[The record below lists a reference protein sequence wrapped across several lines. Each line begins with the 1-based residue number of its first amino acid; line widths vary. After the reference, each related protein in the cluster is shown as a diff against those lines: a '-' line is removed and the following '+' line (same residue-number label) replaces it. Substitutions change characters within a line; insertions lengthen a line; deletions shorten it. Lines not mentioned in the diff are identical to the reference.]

1 MQRGISVSTLEAEA
15 KGLRSYPWL
24 YSYKTSSTLIN
35 GRPVN
40 MLHDFYIPA
49 LRLSVKYDRVA
60 GYFRST
66 SLAAASQG
74 FSAFVNRGGKMRL
87 VVGADLEPA
96 DVAAILAGDKAR
108 LEARLNEELARPE
121 TWPEG
126 VRNGVTLLAWMV
138 AKGYLEIKVAFRLH
152 MVTHEPV
159 PFDSVDDGYVH
170 EKWFI
175 FYDEYGNRL
184 YGSGTLNESK
194 TALVLNAENIDVHC
208 DWWEGTDR
216 RRVED
221 AVAAFEALWQ
231 GKVAHMPVMSIP
243 EAVQRR
249 LIALAEGI
257 AYPVEIDGTTA
268 VTREV
273 RPPSALERLRFALLK
288 DAPFLPSGRYV
299 GLETAPIDP
308 WPHQRVVARRLVESW
323 PYSHLL
329 CDEVGLGKTIE
340 AGLAMRS
347 LYLSGIAKR
356 ILIAAPASL
365 TRQWQREMATKMLLP
380 FGRVYT
386 GPQSG
391 HEYIWP
397 TEARVPL
404 NRLFDPNL
412 TIVSTGL
419 LARKERALALR
430 DAEPFDIAL
439 VDEAHYARRQNPTR
453 GAEVHPEYGRLYLAI
468 KEHLRERARSL
479 WLATAT
485 PMQLHPVEVAD
496 LLALTNR
503 VGAFQFD
510 PSLMEQYY
518 GLIAKLLH
526 GEDLST
532 VEWEFLRRVVSALGR
547 EDPLYW
553 DYVERYVIDGR
564 IRATVSLWLQY
575 GHPPRGRDRQ
585 LILRLLFAAS
595 PLARV
600 MQRHTRQLLELY
612 RERGK
617 LTANLARR
625 YVYPLPRIKFREDEK
640 RIYDAL
646 ESYCKELSRQL
657 RQDNDTK
664 TGNLVSFF
672 LSFLRL
678 RFASSF
684 YAIQQTL
691 QRRLQRVEETLH
703 HQLSPNGVHESEE
716 ALEDSVYDGDGED
729 DELATGALLKNRRRA
744 DLEWERERLQEL
756 LRMLEGL
763 TGPSSKMEELLR
775 QLDRRRDPTTRR
787 IRQTVV
793 FTRFYDTLVDIV
805 HWLQRVD
812 PEMRIGTYAGKGCSY
827 YDPELR
833 RLVSVDREEV
843 KRRYLRGEVDVLICT
858 DAAAEG
864 LNLQSADLL
873 INFDLGW
880 NPMKI
885 EQRIGRIDRIGQ
897 RHSNIYV
904 LNLCYVGSA
913 EEIVYGRL
921 LERLEKANL
930 IVGRQQVSLL
940 PVMPEEFE
948 ALAEGTITLDELE
961 RRAIQRLQEQ
971 QRRIESMEMSAAD
984 LYEIYMRMEEEGT
997 GSKAPITLDAIWEC
1011 LTQSQYL
1018 RDLGCELLGD
1028 SATPALR
1035 VRGLDG
1041 VPDGTLLTVS
1051 RKLYEEGPDART
1063 PVHFA
1068 SFGDPVFDRILGH
1081 LNSFDLPAC
1090 VHRLSVQV
1098 PGLTD
1103 VEMVAYVVA
1112 AKAGNGL
1119 VTLRLVKRWEDLR
1132 GLELATD
1139 VVLSPDEIET
1149 FRRELLALAEAEYQT
1164 YHAARRV
1171 ERDNLRAAYA
1181 HVAFELLVINALLR
1195 ERSRSAGDDA
1205 LFGAVIEEVR
1215 SLYKDREVI
1224 RAIQLPAAVLRE
1236 LAPYLLFDVQLPQ
1249 LGQDASAPVP
1259 RVLAYAA
1266 IDAARRVVD
1275 GAKIRKNEQ
1284 YVDRMMARIQ
1294 RTAEEKVAKALHL

>member
-1 MQRGISVSTLEAEA
+1 MSTSEAEA

-24 YSYKTSSTLIN
+24 YSYKTSSTLID

-40 MLHDFYIPA
+40 MLHDFYVPA
-49 LRLSVKYDRVA
+49 LMRSVAYDRVA
-60 GYFRST
+60 GYFRSS

-74 FSAFVNRGGKMRL
+74 FSAFVDRGGKMRL
-87 VVGADLEPA
+87 IVGADLEAA

-108 LEARLNEELARPE
+108 LEARLNDELANPE
-121 TWPEG
+121 TWPED

-138 AKGYLEIKVAFRLH
+138 AKGYLEVKVAFRLH
-152 MVTHEPV
+152 MVTHEPIG
-159 PFDSVDDGYVH
+159 FDAVDDGYVH

-175 FYDEYGNRL
+175 FYDEFGNRL

-221 AVAAFEALWQ
+221 AVVAFEALWQ
-231 GKVAHMPVMSIP
+231 GKVAHLPVMSIP
-243 EAVQRR
+243 EAVRKR
-249 LIALAEGI
+249 LIDLAEGI
-257 AYPVEIDGTTA
+257 DHPVEIDGSSA
-268 VTREV
+268 APRKVS
-273 RPPSALERLRFALLK
+273 PPSALERLRFALLK
-288 DAPFLPSGRYV
+288 DAPFLPGGRYV
-299 GLETAPIDP
+299 GLETAPVDP
-308 WPHQRVVARRLVESW
+308 WPHQRVVARRLIETW
-323 PYSHLL
+323 TYSHLL

-347 LYLSGIAKR
+347 LHLSGIAKR

-365 TRQWQREMATKMLLP
+365 TRQWQREMATKMLLS

-386 GPQSG
+386 GPQPG

-397 TEARVPL
+397 SELRSPSDE
-404 NRLFDPNL
+404 LFEPNL

-430 DAEPFDIAL
+430 KAEPFDIAL

-453 GAEVHPEYGRLYLAI
+453 GAEVQPEYGRLYLALQN
-468 KEHLRERARSL
+468 HLRNQARSL

-510 PSLMEQYY
+510 ASLMEQYY

-526 GEDLST
+526 DEDLSDT
-532 VEWEFLRRVVSALGR
+532 EWEFLRRVVLALPR

-553 DYVERYVIDGR
+553 DHVRSYVIDGR
-564 IRATVSLWLQY
+564 IRATVELWLEH
-575 GHPPRGRDRQ
+575 GVRPRGRDRQ

-612 RERGK
+612 RERGQLK
-617 LTANLARR
+617 ANLARR
-625 YVYPLPRIKFREDEK
+625 HVYPLPRITFHDEEQK
-640 RIYDAL
+640 IYDAL
-646 ESYCKELSRQL
+646 ESYCNELSRQL
-657 RQDNDTK
+657 RKAKDVK
-664 TGNLVSFF
+664 TGNLVSFL

-703 HQLSPNGVHESEE
+703 HQSSPVGADEPEE
-716 ALEDSVYDGDGED
+716 ALEDSLHDSEGED
-729 DELATGALLKNRRRA
+729 DDLAADALLKNRTKA
-744 DLEWERERLQEL
+744 DLEWERGRLREL

-775 QLDRRRDPTTRR
+775 QLDRRKEPGTRR

-805 HWLQRVD
+805 NWLQRVD
-812 PEMRIGTYAGKGCSY
+812 PEMRIGTYSGRGCTY

-833 RLVSVDREEV
+833 RLVAVDREEV

-864 LNLQSADLL
+864 LNLQTADLL

-897 RHSNIYV
+897 RHANVYV
-904 LNLCYVGSA
+904 LNLCYAGSV
-913 EEIVYGRL
+913 EETVYGRL

-930 IVGRQQVSLL
+930 VVGRQQVSLL
-940 PVMPEEFE
+940 PVTPEEFA
-948 ALAEGTITLDELE
+948 ALAEGSITLDELE
-961 RRAIQRLQEQ
+961 RRAIERLQEQ
-971 QRRIESMEMSAAD
+971 RRRTESMEMSAAD
-984 LYEIYMRMEEEGT
+984 LYEIYLRMEEAGA
-997 GSKAPITLDAIWEC
+997 GGQAPITLEGIWEC
-1011 LTQSQYL
+1011 LTQSRYL
-1018 RDLGCELLGD
+1018 QALGWEPVAV
-1028 SATPALR
+1028 STESALR
-1035 VRGLDG
+1035 VRGMEG
-1041 VPDGTLLTVS
+1041 VSDGTWLTVS

-1068 SFGDPVFDRILGH
+1068 SYGDPVFDRIVDH
-1081 LNSFDLPAC
+1081 LNSFDLPSC
-1090 VHRLSVQV
+1090 VRRLSVQV
-1098 PGLTD
+1098 PGLD
-1103 VEMVAYVVA
+1103 GVEMVAYVA
-1112 AKAGNGL
+1112 LTRSDTGL
-1119 VTLRLVKRWEDLR
+1119 VTPRLVTRWEDVQ
-1132 GLELATD
+1132 GLQLAED
-1139 VVLSPDEIET
+1139 A
-1149 FRRELLALAEAEYQT
+1149 ELLSEQVEPFRAQLTALAEAEYQA
-1164 YHAARRV
+1164 YRAVQRV
-1171 ERDNLRAAYA
+1171 ERYNLKAAHA
-1181 HVAFELLVINALLR
+1181 HAAFELLVMHALLR
-1195 ERSRSAGDDA
+1195 ERAKYAGDDA
-1205 LFGAVIEEVR
+1205 LFSAVIEDVR
-1215 SLYKDREVI
+1215 SLYKEREVI
-1224 RAIQLPAAVLRE
+1224 RAIQLPAGVLRE
-1236 LAPYLLFDVQLPQ
+1236 LAPYLLFDAQVPQ
-1249 LGQDASAPVP
+1249 VGPDASAPVP
-1259 RVLAYAA
+1259 RVLAYAG

-1275 GAKIRKNEQ
+1275 GAKIRKSQQ
-1284 YVDRMMARIQ
+1284 YIDSMMARIQ
-1294 RTAEEKVAKALHL
+1294 RTAQEHASKALRL